1 MKRYSL
7 VLVALLAGCGT
18 IDKAMDAFLQKFDAN
33 EYKLITDIR
42 TNAGL
47 AKLDCADPQKSRKNV
62 ERIWVSAL
70 SLKNY
75 AENLP
80 HNKPI
85 QETSRQMFDMVE
97 AIQKEYQTKEKVS
110 KIYCEAKLGNIENNA
125 NTMQQIEGS
134 KPK

>member
-1 MKRYSL
+1 MKKYSL
-7 VLVALLAGCGT
+7 LLVILLMGCST
-18 IDKAMDAFLQKFDAN
+18 VEKAVDAYLMKFDAN

-47 AKLDCADPQKSRKNV
+47 AKLDCVDSVKSKKNV
-62 ERIWVSAL
+62 DKIWVSAL

-85 QETSRQMFDMVE
+85 QIGRAHV
-97 AIQKEYQTKEKVS
+97 
-110 KIYCEAKLGNIENNA
+110 
-125 NTMQQIEGS
+125 
-134 KPK
+134 

>member
-1 MKRYSL
+1 MKKYSL
-7 VLVALLAGCGT
+7 LLVALLAGCGT
-18 IDKAMDAFLQKFDAN
+18 VDKAMDAYFQKFDAN

-47 AKLDCADPQKSRKNV
+47 AKLDCVDSTKSRKNV

-80 HNKPI
+80 HNKPM
-85 QETSRQMFDMVE
+85 QQATVDLYEMVKGLSDKYD
-97 AIQKEYQTKEKVS
+97 AGPVS
-110 KIYCEAKLGNIENNA
+110 SVFCKIKYKNIEDSA
-125 NTMQQIEGS
+125 SVMQKSEGN